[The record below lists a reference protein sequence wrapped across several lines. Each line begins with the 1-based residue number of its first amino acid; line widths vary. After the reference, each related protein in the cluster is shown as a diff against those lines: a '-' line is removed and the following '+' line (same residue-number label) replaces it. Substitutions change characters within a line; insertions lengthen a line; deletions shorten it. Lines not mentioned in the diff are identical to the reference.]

1 VEQVIATKEKK
12 VTRLEAKL
20 VDELLSDPR
29 MSQTEAAIAAGYK
42 KTTANVQA
50 SQVLKRPHVMA
61 YKLAEMDKRAQRT
74 DITKDLVLKNLM
86 ESMLMAKGE
95 LPVIETI
102 WKDGEHQ
109 KVTRRKT
116 NLVSLNRS
124 LELMGKH
131 LGMFD
136 TKEQVDPNAPSLE
149 KTMAD
154 ISKENAQ
161 QRRTLLP
168 KDNID
173 FDDV

>member
-1 VEQVIATKEKK
+1 MKK
-12 VTRLEAKL
+12 VKKVSRLEARL
-20 VDELLSDPR
+20 VDELLSDP
-29 MSQTEAAIAAGYK
+29 MMNQTQAAIAAGYK
-42 KTTANVQA
+42 KSTANTQA

-61 YKLAEMDKRAQRT
+61 YKIAEMERRSKRT
-74 DITKDLVLKNLM
+74 EITKDLVLQNLM
-86 ESMLMAKGE
+86 ESMLMAKGDM
-95 LPVIETI
+95 PVKETK
-102 WKDGEHQ
+102 WENGEHKQ
-109 KVTRRKT
+109 IIRRKT
-116 NLVSLNRS
+116 NLVSFNRS

-136 TKEQVDPNAPSLE
+136 TKEALDPNAGSLE